1 MKLVIYARD
10 PSERVKTRLRLS
22 PENATELYAAMLQ
35 DVVNNLRGF
44 DPELWYAT
52 NMGPDFGLQT
62 RSQEGV
68 DLGGRM
74 ANTFDVLL
82 TQHESVIIVG
92 SDAPTLPQRCVQH
105 AAEAL
110 RHHDVVLGPSADGGY
125 YLIGARGVP
134 SFADV
139 RWSSS
144 HTLAD
149 TLRAN
154 PGAHCIEPWYDV
166 DRPDDLHLLAAHL
179 AEDPS
184 AAPAT
189 AAVLNR

>member
-10 PSERVKTRLRLS
+10 PTERVKTRLKLA
-22 PENATELYAAMLQ
+22 PDKATELYAAMLH

-44 DPELWYAT
+44 EPELWYA
-52 NMGPDFGLQT
+52 NNIGPDFGLET
-62 RSQEGV
+62 RAQQGA
-68 DLGGRM
+68 DLGARM

-82 TQHESVIIVG
+82 AHHPSVIIVG
-92 SDAPTLPQRCVQH
+92 SDAPTLPPRCVEQ
-105 AAEAL
+105 AQQAL
-110 RHHDVVLGPSADGGY
+110 RQHNVVLGPSADGGY
-125 YLIGARGVP
+125 YLIGARQATP
-134 SFADV
+134 SFAAV

-154 PGAHCIEPWYDV
+154 ADACCIEPWYDV
-166 DRPDDLHLLAAHL
+166 DRPDDLRLLAAHL

-189 AAVLNR
+189 AHVLG